1 MGSYALVSYRRSGMK
16 NAQTLL
22 RKNTAPSS
30 RKLTPN
36 ENCVAMKPIATGVA
50 PEQKCPP
57 VI

>member
-1 MGSYALVSYRRSGMK
+1 MK
-16 NAQTLL
+16 NPQTPL
-22 RKNTAPSS
+22 RKTTAPAS

-50 PEQKCPP
+50 PEQKRPP